1 MKEGWE
7 YKKLG
12 EVCRIERGGSPRP
25 IKDFITNSP
34 EGLNWIKIGDTD
46 PQGKYI
52 YSTKEKIKPEGLRK
66 SRWVEVDEFLL
77 SNSMSFGRPYIL
89 KTNGCI
95 HDGWLVLR
103 DYQNSLIIDYFYYLL
118 ISPHVQN
125 QFRTKAQ
132 GSTVSNLNTDRVA
145 DVNIAFPPLSEQQS
159 IVDYLDSAFVKIDAM
174 KANAEKALNEAKAL
188 FQASLKEMLEP
199 KEGWEEKKLKEICE
213 TITDF
218 VAAGSFASLRENVV
232 YKSEKDYAQL
242 VRTTD
247 LKSGFSKGS
256 YVYVNEHAFEYLY
269 RVNLDK
275 ECIILPNVGV
285 NCGEVYYVTPSLLPY
300 NNNVLG
306 PNAVLVRSNKY
317 NNHFLSY
324 LFLGKDFQKKLSDIT
339 SHMAQPKFNKTGL
352 KEIVI
357 SVPLLSEQ
365 QSIVATLDSLKS
377 KVDRLQEN
385 YDKISQECDALKQ
398 AILRQVFE

>member
-34 EGLNWIKIGDTD
+34 DGLNWIKIGDTD

-159 IVDYLDSAFVKIDAM
+159 IVDYLDSAFAKIDAM

-199 KEGWEEKKLKEICE
+199 KEGWEEKLLPEI
-213 TITDF
+213 
-218 VAAGSFASLRENVV
+218 
-232 YKSEKDYAQL
+232 SE
-242 VRTTD
+242 
-247 LKSGFSKGS
+247 
-256 YVYVNEHAFEYLY
+256 
-269 RVNLDK
+269 NLDSIRK
-275 ECIILPNVGV
+275 PVTKGKRTAGIYPYYGASGIVDYVDDYLFDEDLLCISEDGAN
-285 NCGEVYYVTPSLLPY
+285 LLMRTYPIAFPISGK
-300 NNNVLG
+300 VW
-306 PNAVLVRSNKY
+306 V
-317 NNHFLSY
+317 NNHAHVLRFKSIVT
-324 LFLGKDFQKKLSDIT
+324 QKYVEYCFSGMKLDEYIT
-339 SHMAQPKFNKTGL
+339 GAAQPKLTQKALNSIIINLPSTL
-352 KEIVI
+352 D
-357 SVPLLSEQ
+357 EQ

-377 KVDRLQEN
+377 KVDCLKAN
-385 YDKISQECDALKQ
+385 YNKISQECDALKQ